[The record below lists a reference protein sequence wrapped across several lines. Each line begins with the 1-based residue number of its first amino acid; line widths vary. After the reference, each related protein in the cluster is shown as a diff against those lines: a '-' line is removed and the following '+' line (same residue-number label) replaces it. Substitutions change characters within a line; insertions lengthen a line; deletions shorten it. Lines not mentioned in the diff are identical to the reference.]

1 VDDVATVVLGL
12 EASDVAEEVMHFLDR
27 TGRARVVA
35 TAEDDRHLVEAV
47 RQLEPDAVVAQPGL
61 IDPVVARGS
70 AVLALA
76 TRETVSS
83 LRAAIEVGARGY
95 FLWPGEREQLAA
107 AVAATRIAPVPTDRR
122 AVVTAI
128 HGARGGVG
136 ATFVATHL
144 AAAFQRRGSCVMI
157 DGDPL
162 YGDVASV
169 IGVPADASH
178 TFADLAP
185 LGDELTPAHLEE
197 TLWQHPTGFRV
208 LPGPSPESAGTVR
221 PGDLTRVV
229 ESAAIMADAVVVH
242 LPRAL
247 DGLAQAGLR
256 SADRVVEV
264 LSLDVLSFRAAT
276 RALEAFG
283 PLHLS
288 APVGFVV
295 NRVSRAEITP
305 ADVERVF
312 GAAPLAVFP
321 ADRAVGRAQDHG
333 RLMPPKGRL
342 ARAFD
347 RLAARLLESE
357 VVEHEAS

>member
-1 VDDVATVVLGL
+1 
-12 EASDVAEEVMHFLDR
+12 
-27 TGRARVVA
+27 
-35 TAEDDRHLVEAV
+35 
-47 RQLEPDAVVAQPGL
+47 
-61 IDPVVARGS
+61 
-70 AVLALA
+70 
-76 TRETVSS
+76 
-83 LRAAIEVGARGY
+83 
-95 FLWPGEREQLAA
+95 
-107 AVAATRIAPVPTDRR
+107 
-122 AVVTAI
+122 
-128 HGARGGVG
+128 
-136 ATFVATHL
+136 
-144 AAAFQRRGSCVMI
+144 MI

-321 ADRAVGRAQDHG
+321 ADRAVGRAQDRG

>member
-1 VDDVATVVLGL
+1 MDDLATVVLGL

-35 TAEDDRHLVEAV
+35 TADDDRHLVEAV

-61 IDPVVARGS
+61 IDPAVVRSS

-95 FLWPGEREQLAA
+95 FLWPAERDQLAA
-107 AVAATRIAPVPTDRR
+107 AVAATRLAPVPTDRR

-144 AAAFQRRGSCVMI
+144 AAAFQRRGTCIVI

-169 IGVPADASH
+169 IGVPADGPH
-178 TFADLAP
+178 TLADLAP
-185 LGDELTPAHLEE
+185 LGEELTPAHLDE
-197 TLWQHPTGFRV
+197 TLWQHPSGFRV
-208 LPGPSPESAGTVR
+208 LPGPPPEAAASVR
-221 PGDLTRVV
+221 PADLARVV
-229 ESAAIMADAVVVH
+229 ESAGTMSDAVVVH

-247 DGLAQAGLR
+247 DGLARAGLR
-256 SADRVVEV
+256 SADRIVEV

-283 PLHLS
+283 PLHLP

-295 NRVSRAEITP
+295 NRAARAEITP

-312 GAAPLAVFP
+312 GAAPLAVLP
-321 ADRAVGRAQDHG
+321 ADRGVGRAQDHG

-347 RLAARLLESE
+347 RLAARLLEGDAGS
-357 VVEHEAS
+357 